1 MFFEVTLSN
10 KLVSKIK
17 SQENQTRQIEYIKIK
32 INELDS
38 DNFKNINVNK
48 ESKEVVDYYNLNIK
62 DYMSVEQRDISY
74 ILINKK
80 DYLNQLK
87 PSKETISKYYNENK
101 DLYSVPEKRDFIQF
115 NFKSKNDAENFIR
128 NVKGLNKENI
138 LKFADKNKIIF
149 NQFNDLSSDE
159 VLEELSN
166 EIFNLNVGEISKIIK
181 SPLANHVI
189 VINNIKPKY
198 QQTLK
203 EVKSNIEDTIT
214 SVELN
219 NYFNELKIKLSDQI
233 IEGLNLNEIAENN
246 NLQIKRIQNIKKQ
259 NHAFNENL
267 ILNKIIDEG
276 FSSNLDFVSD
286 VIDYDINHFF
296 ILNVDKVK
304 TSKPLEYDIVYED
317 VIMDWKINNNKNTL
331 KDDLNKN
338 LQNNNYIQNL
348 SFKYSK
354 DIKKEDIVK
363 SNSNLSSNLINEIFN
378 KSIKEKFLYFEKED
392 VYIVKINNIL
402 IPENYNSDEKIYLGS
417 DLKNAF
423 GSEIMKNKKISI
435 NDSLINALL
444 NQY

>member
-1 MFFEVTLSN
+1 
-10 KLVSKIK
+10 
-17 SQENQTRQIEYIKIK
+17 
-32 INELDS
+32 
-38 DNFKNINVNK
+38 
-48 ESKEVVDYYNLNIK
+48 
-62 DYMSVEQRDISY
+62 
-74 ILINKK
+74 
-80 DYLNQLK
+80 
-87 PSKETISKYYNENK
+87 
-101 DLYSVPEKRDFIQF
+101 
-115 NFKSKNDAENFIR
+115 
-128 NVKGLNKENI
+128 
-138 LKFADKNKIIF
+138 
-149 NQFNDLSSDE
+149 
-159 VLEELSN
+159 
-166 EIFNLNVGEISKIIK
+166 
-181 SPLANHVI
+181 
-189 VINNIKPKY
+189 
-198 QQTLK
+198 
-203 EVKSNIEDTIT
+203 
-214 SVELN
+214 
-219 NYFNELKIKLSDQI
+219 
-233 IEGLNLNEIAENN
+233 
-246 NLQIKRIQNIKKQ
+246 KQ